1 MPHYRKTSEIL
12 AELRQ
17 MDQVPS
23 AAAHQKRSA
32 SVSHIVLPSTWTR
45 TSTPSQ
51 AAGHKK
57 KDLALDRC
65 ATSSS
70 SHSIASSSGASFS
83 SFASRSFRRLRR
95 KPSLQDASASSAPP
109 APSSSSLRHLASTSS
124 LSSAFFG
131 HPSLPSYPP
140 SPSSSSSASRT
151 PSISS
156 STATMTPSSSSGR
169 SFASRRAKHIP
180 DDIVIISRTS
190 NTATSAS
197 SSLSASP
204 EFTNPFGPQAGA
216 APTVFELVPGT
227 HRLQAAAAAAAAAAS
242 ATRARHGSSETDRSE
257 CPSLYMDSS
266 SDSASSSCGISTFG
280 ELVDAFPA
288 SLQPSLIII
297 PEGQRDD
304 SVRKN
309 DGDDDLEAR
318 IESSS
323 LPPTPITPHFLGLT
337 CSFPTPPDRR
347 TPLPM
352 TEETLKRLEDVK
364 RIPTATPAAVH
375 VEQASEPGPRR
386 ALELFAGEARDFVG
400 SAVPPKAWQNAA
412 GPQPVAVHFF
422 DLL

>member
-288 SLQPSLIII
+288 S
-297 PEGQRDD
+297 GAHRVFVAAAD
-304 SVRKN
+304 
-309 DGDDDLEAR
+309 
-318 IESSS
+318 
-323 LPPTPITPHFLGLT
+323 TITPHFLGLT